1 MKHARKVA
9 RYTVADLLRSRW
21 LLGYAGF
28 FAATGWALFY
38 FGEEPAQAIVSLLS
52 VVLLVVPLVSA
63 VFALT
68 QFYGAREFTEL
79 LLAQPIDR
87 RSVFY
92 GQYAGLAVS
101 LGLGFA
107 VGVIGPFLW
116 YGHGHPEDFA
126 PLVAL
131 LAAGVLLTAV
141 FTALALLAA
150 TLSDNR
156 LRALGAVLFLWLFAT
171 VLYDGLLLVA
181 VILFEAYP
189 LEQPL
194 VALTLFNPVDLAR
207 IVVLLRLDVAA
218 LLGYTG
224 AIFQRFFGT
233 AVGPVLALGALV
245 AWVAGPLMLAARA
258 YRRRDF

>member
-1 MKHARKVA
+1 MSHALKVA

-63 VFALT
+63 VFAMT
-68 QFYGAREFTEL
+68 QFYGSREFTEL

-92 GQYAGLAVS
+92 GQYAGLAIA
-101 LGLGFA
+101 LALGFV
-107 VGVIGPFLW
+107 VGVAGPFLW
-116 YGHGHPEDFA
+116 YGRDHPEDFWSLA
-126 PLVAL
+126 AL
-131 LAAGVLLTAV
+131 LVGGMLLTAI

-150 TLSDNR
+150 TLTDNR
-156 LRALGAVLFLWLFAT
+156 LRALGTLLFLWLFCT

-194 VALTLFNPVDLAR
+194 VVLTLLNPVDLAR

-224 AIFQRFFGT
+224 AVFERFFGT
-233 AVGPVLALGALV
+233 AVGPALAFAALLLWIALPLGV
-245 AWVAGPLMLAARA
+245 AARA

>member
-1 MKHARKVA
+1 VKHALKVA

-28 FAATGWALFY
+28 FAAIGWALFY

-63 VFALT
+63 VFGMT
-68 QFYGAREFTEL
+68 QFYGSREFTEL

-101 LGLGFA
+101 LALGFLL
-107 VGVIGPFLW
+107 GVAGPFLW
-116 YGHGHPEDFA
+116 YGSGHGEDLG

-131 LAAGVLLTAV
+131 LVSGVLLTAI

-150 TLSDNR
+150 TLTDNR
-156 LRALGAVLFLWLFAT
+156 LRALGAVVFLWLFCT
-171 VLYDGLLLVA
+171 VLYDGLLLV
-181 VILFEAYP
+181 VIVLFEAYP
-189 LEQPL
+189 LERLL
-194 VALTLFNPVDLAR
+194 VGLTLLNPVDLAR

-224 AIFQRFFGT
+224 AVFEQFFGT
-233 AVGPVLALGALV
+233 AAGLALALAALV
-245 AWVAGPLMLAARA
+245 LWTAAPLVLAARA
-258 YRRRDF
+258 YRHRDF